1 MLKIRLSLF
10 PDDSALVQ
18 ILNLRESSPSKK
30 KKKSYHSSGSSS
42 STSGITAGLSSFSD
56 ILFNCLNVSCINLW
70 VVFEKESIVLPFGDR
85 LAVFAT

>member
-30 KKKSYHSSGSSS
+30 KKSYHSSGSSS
-42 STSGITAGLSSFSD
+42 STSGTTAGLSSFSD

-70 VVFEKESIVLPFGDR
+70 VVFEKELIVLPFGDR